1 MALLDKKLIIGQR
14 LLSVGTT
21 AGFGVDLLEHFY
33 SLYNSNHPIP
43 LKDNRVVRP
52 YDYSCDFSAT

>member
-33 SLYNSNHPIP
+33 SL
-43 LKDNRVVRP
+43 
-52 YDYSCDFSAT
+52 